1 METPWY
7 KNAILYGIDIWSFKD
22 SNGDGIGDLRGVI
35 ESLDYLADLG
45 VTCLWLL
52 PFYPSPYRDNGYDVK
67 DYYNIDPRLG
77 TLADYAELVEQA
89 NRRGLRVLTDLVA
102 NHTSDQHPWFQA
114 SRRDPSSRYRD
125 YYVWSQTPV
134 PTQSHTIFPGA
145 EESVWTYDEI
155 ARQFYY
161 HLFYHFEPGL
171 RFANPDVQAE
181 FQRIIQFWL
190 AFGGSGFRIDAAPHM
205 VEQKGLPSTR
215 PDDPIALLKGLYEA
229 AAKQREDVVLLG
241 ETDVQIE
248 KIEPYF
254 QALNMLFSFFN
265 SEFMFLAFA
274 QQQPDRLVEIV
285 ERQQKVIGPK
295 GQWVNFLRNLDEL
308 DMDQL
313 SQPEQQLVFDT
324 FAPEPQM
331 RLYGRGIR
339 RRLAPM
345 LGGDRRRMEMAFS
358 LMFSLPGNP
367 CFMYGDEIGQGD
379 DLALRERDSVRTVM
393 QWSDAAEGGFSSAPI
408 TNRPAVW
415 SAPFG
420 YRQMNVEQ
428 QQKDPG
434 SFLQWVKQLCALRKS
449 CPEMGL
455 GKFTALQSDAPAL
468 MAHQMQSERAVIAL
482 HNLKDERVRA
492 KVTLKAGAPGLQKLF
507 GNAEIQS
514 QSGGTLQVELPPYGY
529 AWAAAS

>member
-1 METPWY
+1 MQTPWY

-35 ESLDYLADLG
+35 ESLDYIAELG

-52 PFYPSPYRDNGYDVK
+52 PFYPTPYRDNGYDVK

-77 TLADYAELVEQA
+77 SLADYAELIEQA
-89 NRRGLRVLTDLVA
+89 NRRGLHVLTDLVA

-125 YYVWSQTPV
+125 YYVWSESPV
-134 PTQSHTIFPGA
+134 PTKKHSIFPGV
-145 EESVWTYDEI
+145 EESVWSFDEL
-155 ARQFYY
+155 AKQFYY

-181 FQRIIQFWL
+181 FQRVIQFWL
-190 AFGGSGFRIDAAPHM
+190 SFGGSGFRIDAAPHI
-205 VEQKGLPSTR
+205 VEQKGVPSTK
-215 PDDPIALLKGLYEA
+215 PDDPIALLKGLYDA
-229 AAKQREDVVLLG
+229 AVKQREDAVLLG

-248 KIEPYF
+248 KIQPYF
-254 QALNMLFSFFN
+254 QALNMMFSFFN

-274 QQQPDRLVEIV
+274 QERPDRLVEMV
-285 ERQQKVIGPK
+285 ERQQKVFNPK

-313 SQPEQQLVFDT
+313 SKQEEQLVFDT
-324 FAPEPQM
+324 FAPEPKM

-345 LGGDRRRMEMAFS
+345 LGGDRGRMEMAFS
-358 LMFSLPGNP
+358 LMFSLPGSP
-367 CFMYGDEIGQGD
+367 CFVYGDEIGQGE
-379 DLALRERDSVRTVM
+379 DLALRERDSVRTLM
-393 QWSDAAEGGFSSAPI
+393 QWSGAAKAGFSSSVI

-415 SAPFG
+415 SEPFG
-420 YRQMNVEQ
+420 YQQVNVEQ
-428 QQKDPG
+428 QQKDPD
-434 SFLQWVKQLCALRKS
+434 SFLNWVKQLCSLRKS

-455 GKFTALQSDAPAL
+455 GKFATLQSDAPTL

-482 HNLKDERVRA
+482 HNLKNESIQA
-492 KVTLKAGAPGLQKLF
+492 TVTLKDDSQEVEKLF
-507 GNAEIQS
+507 GNAEITGR
-514 QSGGTLQVELPPYGY
+514 SGNSLQVKLPPYGY
-529 AWAAAS
+529 LWAAS